1 MICAM
6 SDEEQPESFE
16 DKLRAI
22 ARELSESVERA
33 AERVDV
39 EAIAD
44 QIALGGERVRELAES
59 AGRWMQQMQEEGAG
73 GSKQGGGG
81 GAAGKRLSGPH
92 PLDIPT
98 EEQALALSALSSGRW
113 RVAPGTNEVV
123 AEGEDPAPDA
133 PLGTVS
139 ELRARDWI
147 AASGEVTPLGAEAL
161 KRWSDAATGGS

>member
-6 SDEEQPESFE
+6 NDDEQPESFE

-59 AGRWMQQMQEEGAG
+59 AGRWMQQVQGEGAS
-73 GSKQGGGG
+73 GSNQGGT
-81 GAAGKRLSGPH
+81 AGKRLGGPH
-92 PLDIPT
+92 PLDVPT

-133 PLGTVS
+133 PHGTVS

-147 AASGEVTPLGAEAL
+147 AASGEVTPLGHEAL
-161 KRWSDAATGGS
+161 KRWSDTATGGS